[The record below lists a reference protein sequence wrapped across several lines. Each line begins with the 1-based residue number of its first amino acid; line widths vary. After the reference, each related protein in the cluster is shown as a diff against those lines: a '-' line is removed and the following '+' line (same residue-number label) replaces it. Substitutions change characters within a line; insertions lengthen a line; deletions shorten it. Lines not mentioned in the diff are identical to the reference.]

1 MLLRN
6 RLILPPILLSLAALV
21 ACGGGSSTTN
31 PPINPPPNG
40 GFSNSNLNGTYVFS
54 ATGSDLNGDFVTM
67 MGVFTAD
74 GQGNITTGV
83 IDVNGTAGL
92 TAFEDAI
99 NSGTYN
105 VGSDGRPTG
114 TQTLPIGLLTL
125 QTSST
130 TYTFNF
136 VLTSSEH
143 GLITEFDGNGSAS
156 GSLDLQGN
164 VTQAQINGQSFAFN
178 FTGTS
183 GVNSTLCGV
192 TFTGVTIPIPLSTV
206 GAFTL
211 DPNGNISSGQADFND
226 GCVWTGPPALTVTGG
241 AVAIG
246 QPFGTGVIST
256 EVNGVTTPYNF
267 DVFPIDATHLK
278 FIEIDN
284 SGPPTVLVGDA
295 FPQAS
300 SIPAGNNVFTVA
312 GFDSNTNALG
322 PFTAAGILNMDGNG
336 LITSSSVEDIND
348 AFLVP
353 PPVTGITGTYSSVTG
368 GRAEIIL
375 TGFVNGDDGA
385 ACGSCAFAVY
395 PSIGGLQML
404 EIDGFGTTNGI
415 AYSQTATTLASGQ
428 GFGMN
433 LSGAFLDTN
442 TGSTNEEDDIAEFTN
457 NNGTLTGT
465 IDFNDQGSL
474 NFRQSFGASYAAD
487 TTVPGRGTVTPTTNA
502 VSLNTYVVDT
512 ATAVVVSIDSN
523 FVALGALVQQNASA
537 KSNTAA
543 AHLAVLKA
551 AQPAMQ
557 RARSAKQRTK

>member
-1 MLLRN
+1 MLPA
-6 RLILPPILLSLAALV
+6 ILVSLAALA
-21 ACGGGSSTTN
+21 ACGGGSSSN
-31 PPINPPPNG
+31 PPVNPPPSG
-40 GFSNSNLNGTYVFS
+40 GFGNSNLNGTYVFS
-54 ATGSDLNGDFVTM
+54 VAGSDVLGNFVTM
-67 MGVFTAD
+67 MGTFTAD
-74 GQGNITTGV
+74 GQGNITAGV

-92 TAFEDAI
+92 SAFEAAI
-99 NSGTYN
+99 NSGIYN
-105 VGSDGRPTG
+105 VGLDGRPTG
-114 TQTLPIGLLTL
+114 TQTLPTGLVTL
-125 QTSST
+125 QTSSL
-130 TYTFNF
+130 TYTFDF

-192 TFTGVTIPIPLSTV
+192 SFNGATVPIPLSTV

-211 DPNGNISSGQADFND
+211 DANGNISGGQEDFND
-226 GCVWTGPPALTVTGG
+226 NCVWTGPPDLSVTGG
-241 AVAIG
+241 SVAIG
-246 QPFGTGVIST
+246 EPFGTAVINT
-256 EVNGVTTPYNF
+256 EVNGVTTQYNF

-278 FIEIDN
+278 FIEIDTAA
-284 SGPPTVLVGDA
+284 PPTVLVGDA

-312 GFDSNTNALG
+312 GFDSNQNALG

-336 LITSSSVEDIND
+336 VITSSSVEDIND

-353 PPVTGITGTYSSVTG
+353 PTVTGITGTYSSLAG

-375 TGFVNGDDGA
+375 TGFVNGNDGA

-395 PSIGGLQML
+395 PSMGGLQML
-404 EIDGFGTTNGI
+404 EIDGGGTTNGI
-415 AYSQTATTLASGQ
+415 AYAQTGTTLASGQ

-433 LSGAFLDTN
+433 LSGVFLDN
-442 TGSTNEEDDIAEFTN
+442 STGSSNQEDDIAEFTN
-457 NNGTLTGT
+457 NNGAFSGI

-474 NFRQSFGASYAAD
+474 TFRQSFRASYEAD
-487 TTVPGRGTVTPTTNA
+487 TTVPGRGTVSPMTNA
-502 VSLNTYVVDT
+502 VGLNTYAVDD
-512 ATAVVVSIDSN
+512 ATTVAVSIDST
-523 FVALGALVQQNASA
+523 FVALGALVQQNSSA
-537 KSNTAA
+537 KSNAA
-543 AHLAVLKA
+543 VAHLAVLKA

-557 RARSAKQRTK
+557 RAKSAKRRMQ